1 MSSIDFHLFNLFHSF
16 HFLRPWWFLLI
27 IPAIVLLIMILRV
40 KSSANNW
47 SAHCDPHLLKHL
59 LVGQQTRK
67 TRMLPVMIFLLWC
80 IGIVALAGPTW
91 SQYPQPVYQKVAARV
106 IALDVSQ
113 TMNANDV
120 PPTRLERARFK
131 VLDLLKSIKEGQ
143 TGMIVF
149 SSEPFVVSPL
159 TADSN
164 TIANMVP
171 SLDSSVVPVAGDNI
185 EKALVESAKLIK
197 QAGFAH
203 GQIVLVTDSTPSP
216 AALAEA
222 KSLAKEGIKTS
233 VLAIGTAQGGPI
245 KNSDGGFVTDK
256 KGQIVFA
263 NMNAAELQKLA
274 SSGDGQFSLI
284 TDNDQDVTKML
295 SHDGDGKTQKTE
307 TQKANALWK
316 DEGHWFI
323 WLLIIL
329 VALIARKGWLEKV
342 CR

>member
-1 MSSIDFHLFNLFHSF
+1 MSFVGFLSLFHSF

-27 IPAIVLLIMILRV
+27 IPSIVLLVMMLRV
-40 KSSANNW
+40 KTVANNW
-47 SAHCDPHLLKHL
+47 SSHCDPHLLKHL

-67 TRMLPVMIFLLWC
+67 RSILPVMIFLLWC
-80 IGIVALAGPTW
+80 IGVVALAGPTW

-113 TMNANDV
+113 TMNANDIL
-120 PPTRLERARFK
+120 PTRLKRARFK
-131 VLDLLKSIKEGQ
+131 VLDLLKRIKEGQ

-149 SSEPFVVSPL
+149 SGEPFVVSPL
-159 TADSN
+159 TADTN

-171 SLDSSVVPVAGDNI
+171 SLNSNIVPVSGDNI
-185 EKALVESAKLIK
+185 QKALVESAKLIK
-197 QAGFAH
+197 QTGFSE
-203 GQIVLVTDSTPSP
+203 GQIILVTDSTPSST
-216 AALAEA
+216 ALVEA
-222 KSLAKEGIKTS
+222 QNLAKEGIKTS
-233 VLAIGTAQGGPI
+233 VLAVGTAQGGPI
-245 KNSDGGFVTDK
+245 KNNDGGFVTDK

-263 NMNAAELQKLA
+263 NMDATALQKLA
-274 SSGDGQFSLI
+274 ISGDGQFSLI
-284 TDNDQDVTKML
+284 TDNDQDVARML
-295 SHDGDGKTQKTE
+295 SHTGSGKTQKTE

-316 DEGHWFI
+316 DEGHWFV

>member
-1 MSSIDFHLFNLFHSF
+1 MSFIDFHAFQSF

-27 IPAIVLLIMILRV
+27 IPAIALLIMVLRV
-40 KSSANNW
+40 KVSGNNW
-47 SAHCDPHLLKHL
+47 SMHCDPHLLQHL
-59 LVGQQTRK
+59 LVGQHARK
-67 TRMLPVMIFLLWC
+67 SRMLPVMIFLLWC

-91 SQYPQPVYQKVAARV
+91 SEYPQPVYQKVTARV

-131 VLDLLKSIKEGQ
+131 VLDLLKAIKEGQ

-159 TADSN
+159 TADAN

-185 EKALVESAKLIK
+185 QKALVESAQLIK

-216 AALAEA
+216 AALTEA
-222 KSLAKEGIKTS
+222 RKLAKEGITTS

-256 KGQIVFA
+256 RGQIVFA
-263 NMNAAELQKLA
+263 NMNAAELQELA

-284 TDNDQDVTKML
+284 TDNDQDVTQML
-295 SHDGDGKTQKTE
+295 NHDGDAKTQKTE
-307 TQKANALWK
+307 AQKANALWK
-316 DEGHWFI
+316 DEGHWLI

-329 VALIARKGWLEKV
+329 VALIARKGWLERV

>member
-1 MSSIDFHLFNLFHSF
+1 MSFVGFLSLFHSF

-27 IPAIVLLIMILRV
+27 IPSIVLLIMMLRV
-40 KSSANNW
+40 KTVANNW
-47 SAHCDPHLLKHL
+47 SGHCDPHLLKHL
-59 LVGQQTRK
+59 LVGKQTRK
-67 TRMLPVMIFLLWC
+67 RSILPVMIFLLWC
-80 IGIVALAGPTW
+80 IGVVALAGPTW

-120 PPTRLERARFK
+120 LPTRLKRARFK
-131 VLDLLKSIKEGQ
+131 VLDLLKRIKEGQ

-149 SSEPFVVSPL
+149 SGEPFVVSPL
-159 TADSN
+159 TADTN

-171 SLDSSVVPVAGDNI
+171 FLNSNIVPVSGDNI
-185 EKALVESAKLIK
+185 QKALVESAKLIK
-197 QAGFAH
+197 QTGFSE
-203 GQIVLVTDSTPSP
+203 GQIILVTDSTPSSR
-216 AALAEA
+216 ALVEA
-222 KSLAKEGIKTS
+222 QNLAKEGIKTS
-233 VLAIGTAQGGPI
+233 VLAVGTAQGGPI
-245 KNSDGGFVTDK
+245 KNNDGGFVTDK

-263 NMNAAELQKLA
+263 NMDATTLQKLA
-274 SSGDGQFSLI
+274 ISGDGQFSLI
-284 TDNDQDVTKML
+284 TDNDQDVARML
-295 SHDGDGKTQKTE
+295 SHTDSGKTQKTE

-316 DEGHWFI
+316 DEGHWLV